1 MQNNLITNYENDLY
15 YSAIINYNKLFV
27 RVTILAYYT
36 LIFRYITVIPILS
49 FSITSN
55 LLGNNLVIFSCLFEV
70 SDIQFWDSK

>member
-15 YSAIINYNKLFV
+15 YSAIINYNNFV

-36 LIFRYITVIPILS
+36 LISRYITVIPILS

-55 LLGNNLVIFSCLFEV
+55 LLGNNFSAVYLKSVTFSFGTANNC
-70 SDIQFWDSK
+70 

>member
-1 MQNNLITNYENDLY
+1 MQNNLITNYESDLY
-15 YSAIINYNKLFV
+15 YSANINYNNLFV

-36 LIFRYITVIPILS
+36 LISRYITVIPILS